1 LEGYVCA
8 AEGIYVMKDH
18 ALHRTEITDAINRR
32 NADINDRARH
42 MGLIVEDKKII
53 ADASKKLRLA
63 TTTEGAVEIKR
74 AIAQATEQTHK
85 EFARQNT
92 DLENRFSRC
101 RQAETQLRRRTQDA
115 RADARQIHNSAAQIR
130 ESRGSE
136 ANIANAERAAYEDA
150 RFTNQ
155 ALDRQMQL
163 RKAGEQRRQAQK
175 AQLLS
180 IGSNWPSF
188 VGGPTGSAGIEHIVG
203 LATPH
208 VPSDVAGTNYQ
219 KQLDQLAREEAKKRV
234 QIEKARQE
242 QERREQFAAFKN
254 KQKSPVEF
262 ENKPGEKPKDDADT
276 DKAAQYDI
284 GKKPYYDH
292 YQGGQDQ

>member
-1 LEGYVCA
+1 
-8 AEGIYVMKDH
+8 
-18 ALHRTEITDAINRR
+18 
-32 NADINDRARH
+32 
-42 MGLIVEDKKII
+42 MGLIVEDKKVI

-63 TTTEGAVEIKR
+63 ATTEGAVEIKR
-74 AIAQATEQTHK
+74 AIAHAAEQTHK

-92 DLENRFSRC
+92 DLEHRFSRC
-101 RQAETQLRRRTQDA
+101 REAETQLRKRTQDT
-115 RADARQIHNSAAQIR
+115 RDDVRQIHNAGAQIR

-136 ANIANAERAAYEDA
+136 ANIANAENAAYEDA

-163 RKAGEQRRQAQK
+163 RKAGEQRHQAQK

-180 IGSNWPSF
+180 IGSHWPAF
-188 VGGPTGSAGIEHIVG
+188 VGGPAGSAGIEQIVG
-203 LATPH
+203 SETSY

-219 KQLDQLAREEAKKRV
+219 KQLEQLARDEARKKA

-262 ENKPGEKPKDDADT
+262 KKKPGEKPKDDVDI
-276 DKAAQYDI
+276 DKATEYDI
-284 GKKPYYDH
+284 GQKPYYDR
-292 YQGGQDQ
+292 YQGGHDR